1 MFRYSQFNDVRVCWR
16 GREIR
21 EERGGV
27 GERENRRKREGDW
40 EREKREKERG
50 GVGEREKNRR
60 KREGEIVRK

>member
-1 MFRYSQFNDVRVCWR
+1 VFRYSQFNDVRVCWR

-27 GERENRRKREGDW
+27 GERENRRNREL
-40 EREKREKERG
+40 
-50 GVGEREKNRR
+50 GEREKNRR